1 MEQVEFEDNLISIR
15 NNMKNKFSY
24 VMEFLL
30 VQISLTILYQ
40 KSKEAS
46 AFLMYISDQNVARIK
61 KKKKKGKWRAGDF
74 S

>member
-40 KSKEAS
+40 KSKETS

-61 KKKKKGKWRAGDF
+61 KKKGKRRAGDF